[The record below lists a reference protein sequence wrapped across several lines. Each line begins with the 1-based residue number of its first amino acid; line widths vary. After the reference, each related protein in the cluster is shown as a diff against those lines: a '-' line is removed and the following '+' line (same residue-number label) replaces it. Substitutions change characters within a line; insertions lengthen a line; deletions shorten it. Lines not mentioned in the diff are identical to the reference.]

1 MKYDVINSALNS
13 PTRIITPL
21 EPKRV
26 PSVMPGLESLAALAA
41 DDGHS
46 DAAAIDQAELY
57 AAPEMELQNFS
68 ALSTTFANSK
78 VVSFLDM
85 DMPVNA
91 GLIGN
96 LCVESY
102 EAQAVFVGKS
112 GFIGQSIAVGDYA
125 SLSVVSSECFID
137 EISTS
142 GVGAESDQ
150 DPQALLSE
158 FKSFLVDNPRY
169 FKDTAYELWLSD
181 NYPEGLSGYATEDE
195 ASAEYRE
202 FLSENPDWVGRIR
215 DLKVDPDSEME
226 TSYSGYF
233 WGDLE
238 FASWGASLA
247 FDHWFEE
254 THLPPDEYSDDFE
267 SWNYSA
273 EIFQPVGLDGGIPF
287 YFAQCDG
294 ESIYNAAMSEGRSL
308 IIESGGDIGDITS
321 LCGFNCGSPS
331 VSGLR
336 DDVAADI
343 ALTPEVAN
351 IGTFPG
357 HSVVSGGEVVSAEDV
372 TDDHT
377 HDIMLTRSNGSEIT
391 FEGGRVVAGD
401 IVCTHNHDDMA
412 SHDQNHGFLIET
424 AATEISRTELGTVFA
439 ESAGNLFHQSGHS
452 MIVAFAVLSASEEA
466 AAPAD
471 QSHDL
476 SPAAHGADDVPH
488 VVVLPTNSAHE
499 EVVHTDLA
507 PYAALAAD
515 SSVHAYAAV
524 AHDVVADASV
534 AHNLDATTMAKGVV
548 AIASVSHGS
557 GAESASVREPLP
569 KI

>member
-26 PSVMPGLESLAALAA
+26 PSVMPGLESLSALAA

-85 DMPVNA
+85 PNA

-125 SLSVVSSECFID
+125 SLSVVGSECFID
-137 EISTS
+137 EISMS

-158 FKSFLVDNPRY
+158 FKSFLADNPRY

-202 FLSENPDWVGRIR
+202 FLSENSDWVGRIR

-238 FASWGASLA
+238 FASWGASEA

-254 THLPPDEYSDDFE
+254 THLPPDEYSDDSE

-287 YFAQCDG
+287 YFALTQCDDC
-294 ESIYNAAMSEGRSL
+294 A
-308 IIESGGDIGDITS
+308 
-321 LCGFNCGSPS
+321 
-331 VSGLR
+331 
-336 DDVAADI
+336 
-343 ALTPEVAN
+343 EVAN

-357 HSVVSGGEVVSAEDV
+357 HSVVSGGEFVSAEDV

-391 FEGGRVVAGD
+391 FEGGRVVAGG

-452 MIVAFAVLSASEEA
+452 MIVDFAVLSASEEA

-515 SSVHAYAAV
+515 SSVHADVAV
-524 AHDVVADASV
+524 AYDVVADAAV